1 MAHGNDPSL
10 PHEVAACTTLEV
22 VYEGCTAALACQPI
36 SSSVARCRAA
46 RLCPGEAGVEQ
57 GEPVLG
63 GDRGL
68 EQRDKVAH
76 GDERAIQSA
85 APGARA
91 ASSSCAIAAKRAS
104 WSCLRIGN
112 DSELGDRRRAAAGG
126 CRKREGSDRVASEL
140 SAQDAGVSSLRNRDA
155 ACAGHDGRRYDV
167 RQSQPGSCS
176 M

>member
-1 MAHGNDPSL
+1 MARGNDPSL

-22 VYEGCTAALACQPI
+22 VYQGCTAALACQPHQLLG
-36 SSSVARCRAA
+36 SPVSGSTCVS
-46 RLCPGEAGVEQ
+46 GGSGVEQ

-68 EQRDKVAH
+68 EQRDEVAH

-91 ASSSCAIAAKRAS
+91 ASSSCAIAAKRAGYS
-104 WSCLRIGN
+104 TSPTSSN
-112 DSELGDRRRAAAGG
+112 AVAA
-126 CRKREGSDRVASEL
+126 R
-140 SAQDAGVSSLRNRDA
+140 
-155 ACAGHDGRRYDV
+155 
-167 RQSQPGSCS
+167 